1 MQPSAKLQSAIE
13 TLAATLPDFD
23 SVSVTK
29 VDGSKVAS
37 YFESQAVNNLD
48 NFTCDRQFTTA
59 VSAEYVAINRPLVRE
74 NNFLGCL
81 EAKINLNSIDRL
93 LEEDFILATGHSS
106 LPLELTLIDSSNKA
120 IATNRKDLE
129 INSQYSLQA
138 KTSPLSP
145 TILEWVPPNKN
156 RPATVRWQESL
167 FLQKTPLDRSEYL
180 RWSLVAEMPASSIIN
195 YLHGIYIR
203 HLGTILL
210 IGYLAIASA
219 IIASQKLLKPIEYLA
234 VATQKLPE
242 KLLQGV
248 ELKKPEKLPLEL
260 NRLVGNF
267 QILAA
272 SLQENFTE
280 LNRANQQLNIEITR
294 RKKEQNSV
302 EELNE
307 NLEERVKERTA
318 ELEIS
323 LAQLRGLI

>member
-1 MQPSAKLQSAIE
+1 M
-13 TLAATLPDFD
+13 
-23 SVSVTK
+23 
-29 VDGSKVAS
+29 
-37 YFESQAVNNLD
+37 
-48 NFTCDRQFTTA
+48 
-59 VSAEYVAINRPLVRE
+59 
-74 NNFLGCL
+74 
-81 EAKINLNSIDRL
+81 
-93 LEEDFILATGHSS
+93 
-106 LPLELTLIDSSNKA
+106 
-120 IATNRKDLE
+120 
-129 INSQYSLQA
+129 
-138 KTSPLSP
+138 
-145 TILEWVPPNKN
+145 
-156 RPATVRWQESL
+156 
-167 FLQKTPLDRSEYL
+167 
-180 RWSLVAEMPASSIIN
+180 
-195 YLHGIYIR
+195 HGIYIR